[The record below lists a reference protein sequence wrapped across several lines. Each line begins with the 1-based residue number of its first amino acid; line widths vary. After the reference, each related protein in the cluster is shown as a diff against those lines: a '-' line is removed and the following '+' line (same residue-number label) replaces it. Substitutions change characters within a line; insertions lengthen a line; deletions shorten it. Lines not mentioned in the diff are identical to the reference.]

1 MMTAQTLVGGS
12 ESMLRVVVADDDP
25 NEQLLLSAAVQDLDL
40 RAHFEFVSD
49 GEQLLQLLKMREAES
64 ALPDLV
70 VLDLRMPNMNGH
82 EALEA
87 IAHQQGL
94 WNIPVLVWTSSADPQ
109 EPNRCWAEG
118 AVWFER
124 KPESFT
130 GYVEMVHTLEERCR
144 RAREVADST
153 LDLDAVLAQLVELDE
168 AASEAAESPPDTNG
182 VGP

>member
-12 ESMLRVVVADDDP
+12 ESTLRVVVADDDP

-40 RAHFEFVSD
+40 QAHFEFVSD
-49 GEQLLQLLKMREAES
+49 GAQLLQLLEMKEAEA

-82 EALEA
+82 EALQA
-87 IAHQQGL
+87 LAHHRGL
-94 WNIPVLVWTSSADPQ
+94 WSIPVLIWTSSADPD

-130 GYVEMVHTLEERCR
+130 GYVDLVHTLEERCR
-144 RAREVADST
+144 RAREVANDT
-153 LDLDAVLAQLVELDE
+153 LDLDAVLERLIE
-168 AASEAAESPPDTNG
+168 ASNSGGENG
-182 VGP
+182 TGP